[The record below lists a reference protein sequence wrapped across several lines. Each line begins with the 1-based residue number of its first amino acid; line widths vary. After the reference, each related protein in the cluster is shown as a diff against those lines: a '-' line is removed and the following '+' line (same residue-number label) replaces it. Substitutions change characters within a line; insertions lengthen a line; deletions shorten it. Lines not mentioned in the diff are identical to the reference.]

1 MFEWTLALALFCVLL
16 RYIWVS
22 LHREPVEDFDADPV
36 AAIDSIRA
44 ALPVEVRSSDFAA
57 LDAANHEVTRR
68 PRVAAMTSP
77 LPNLKGTSTS

>member
-1 MFEWTLALALFCVLL
+1 MFEWTLAIALFCVLL

-22 LHREPVEDFDADPV
+22 LRREPVEDFDADPV

-57 LDAANHEVTRR
+57 LDAANHEVSRR
-68 PRVAAMTSP
+68 PRVPAITSP
-77 LPNLKGTSTS
+77 LPTLNQGSK